1 MIFHY
6 IKEARR
12 RVVWNEMMA
21 QFALAASIMMGGLVL
36 LLVFGTQILNWR
48 MPVVLGIIALAGGS
62 YRVATRFPSLYQVAI
77 AVDRRASLQDV
88 LSTAVHFAD
97 LPDANPTHMAQLLQ
111 AENAAA
117 RLPLADAVPFTPPR
131 ALYAMAGLGLVASS
145 LFALRYGIEHRLD
158 LQPPLSRVLLDTFG
172 MSSKDATTP
181 KSVQKRR
188 GAAKRAEDF
197 LSKLGITLP
206 EAQDQKAGALD
217 AAPSSALYSVG
228 VPNTELDRSQS
239 LSAKGRDPKGD
250 GSEKGKAESG
260 GQESGEKG
268 DSASTGKTPADSPT
282 GSREGPQ
289 QGEQAATKPGNASD
303 SSSLMSKL
311 RDAMANMLSKAKPQP
326 NGAGQKPSTSQ
337 GKPAGA
343 QTQSAEKNAA
353 AGKGQQSPGQ
363 QTQDAQDGEQ
373 QGNSEDAQNATG
385 KGAGKSADSQPAS
398 QPGSGAGKQDGLKD
412 LKAAEQL
419 AAMGKL
425 SQIIGKRSANVTG
438 DITIEVQS
446 SSQQLRTPYSQRQAQ
461 HSQTSGD
468 ISRDEVPV
476 TLQPYI
482 QQYFEEVRK
491 QGAPMKSN
499 NAKP

>member
-1 MIFHY
+1 ML
-6 IKEARR
+6 
-12 RVVWNEMMA
+12 WNEIMA
-21 QFALAASIMMGGLVL
+21 QFAVAASIVMGGLVL

-48 MPVVLGIIALAGGS
+48 MPVALGIIALAGGS
-62 YRVATRFPSLYQVAI
+62 YRVAARLPSLYQVAI
-77 AVDRRASLQDV
+77 SVDRRASLQDV
-88 LSTAVHFAD
+88 LSTAFHFAD
-97 LPDANPTHMAQLLQ
+97 VQGVNPTHIAQLRQ
-111 AENAAA
+111 AEKAAA

-206 EAQDQKAGALD
+206 EAQDQKAGVLD
-217 AAPSSALYSVG
+217 AAPSSALDSVG

-239 LSAKGRDPKGD
+239 LSAKRTDPKGG

-268 DSASTGKTPADSPT
+268 DSASTGKNPADSPT

-311 RDAMANMLSKAKPQP
+311 RDAMANMFSKAKPQP
-326 NGAGQKPSTSQ
+326 NGASQKPSTSQ
-337 GKPAGA
+337 GKPTGA
-343 QTQSAEKNAA
+343 QTQSAEKNAAA

-476 TLQPYI
+476 ALQPYI